1 MMNASFKPKLKKI
14 LVALGIIAAI
24 FTLLV
29 GMYVIGGIYY
39 PESVQKAYQQQDC
52 ETVLHS
58 YDIITRFY
66 PYRSLQEDT
75 TGWALECALY
85 TNAKKLQEAGD
96 WQEAYK
102 TYKTCAAT
110 YPVGLLA
117 VNAQEQAAVSLLM
130 QAQEQQEQ
138 KKYPEAIKTIKQV
151 MAEYPSRIDAIN
163 QYAEVHLSW
172 SSEYQLREEFQAAED
187 VLLSLLEWGTAGQ
200 YDEHIAKSQTE
211 LSGLYLAWG
220 ENHQNAGELAPAM
233 VKYGQAVDVA
243 PDSAS
248 ASRAAEKQV
257 EILLTQGDTYMDAGD
272 YQAAIDVYQ
281 RGVSDANE
289 SGKDRLHTATAQA
302 YLAWAKH
309 NVEREDY
316 YQALEKIESAGLLP
330 LPEMASGEVES
341 FKQEVYTAF
350 AGSSGTQATRLIQD
364 AARTMCK
371 NEKKTFP
378 PALGIDPD
386 ASKLIL
392 YGIDESL
399 SEEWIAKT
407 PGQLKYVVC
416 VTLNTEVFEER
427 KRELVRYGE
436 PGGTY
441 FHSFL
446 RLRYIWQV
454 NVFSIISSEIIQSTV
469 FKGSEPPPFD
479 PRINDKRVFI
489 GWWYGRYLSLPPSVS
504 GSQPDI
510 NELMTWLKEMILK

>member
-1 MMNASFKPKLKKI
+1 MMDAAFKPKLKKI
-14 LVALGIIAAI
+14 LITLGIIAAI

-29 GMYVIGGIYY
+29 GMYIIGGIYY
-39 PESVQKAYQQQDC
+39 PESVQKAYQQKDC
-52 ETVLHS
+52 ETVLRS
-58 YDIITRFY
+58 YDIITKLY
-66 PYRSLQEDT
+66 PYRSLQENT
-75 TGWALECALY
+75 AGLALECALY
-85 TNAKKLQEAGD
+85 KNAKKLQDAGQ

-110 YPVGLLA
+110 YPAGFLA
-117 VNAQEQAAVSLLM
+117 EDAQEQAATSLLM

-138 KKYPEAIKTIKQV
+138 KKYTEAIETIKQV
-151 MAEYPSRIDAIN
+151 MAEYPSRTDATN
-163 QYAEVHLSW
+163 RYVEVYLSW
-172 SSEYQLREEFQAAED
+172 SSEYRLREEFQAAED

-200 YDEHIAKSQTE
+200 YDEHIAKSQTA
-211 LSGLYLAWG
+211 LSDLYLAWG

-233 VKYGQAVDVA
+233 VKYRQAVDAA

-248 ASRAAEKQV
+248 ANRAVEKQV
-257 EILLTQGDTYMDAGD
+257 EILLMQGNTYRDAGN
-272 YQAAIDVYQ
+272 YQAAIDAYQ
-281 RGVSDANE
+281 RGVPDADE
-289 SGKDRLHTATAQA
+289 LGRDSLHTATAQA

-316 YQALEKIESAGLLP
+316 YQALEKVESAANLP
-330 LPEMASGEVES
+330 LSETVDREVEAYQ
-341 FKQEVYTAF
+341 QEIYKAF
-350 AGSSGTQATRLIQD
+350 AGSSGNQATRLIQD
-364 AARTMCK
+364 ATRALCK
-371 NEKKTFP
+371 NEKKAFP
-378 PALGIDPD
+378 PVLGIDPD

-427 KRELVRYGE
+427 KREIVRIGE
-436 PGGTY
+436 PGSY

-454 NVFSIISSEIIQSTV
+454 NVFSIISSEIIESTV

-489 GWWYGRYLSLPPSVS
+489 GWWWGRYLSLPPSVS

>member
-1 MMNASFKPKLKKI
+1 MMDAAFKPKLKKI
-14 LVALGIIAAI
+14 LITLGIVAAL

-29 GMYVIGGIYY
+29 GMYIIGCIYY
-39 PESVQKAYQQQDC
+39 PESIQKAYQQKDC
-52 ETVLHS
+52 ETVLRS
-58 YDIITRFY
+58 YDIITRLY
-66 PYRSLQEDT
+66 PYRSLQENT
-75 TGWALECALY
+75 TGLALECALY
-85 TNAKKLQEAGD
+85 KNAKKLQDAGE

-110 YPVGLLA
+110 YPAGFLA
-117 VNAQEQAAVSLLM
+117 EDAQEQAATSLLM

-138 KKYPEAIKTIKQV
+138 KKYTEAIETTKQV
-151 MAEYPSRIDAIN
+151 MAEYPSRTDATNRYVEI
-163 QYAEVHLSW
+163 HLLW
-172 SSEYQLREEFQAAED
+172 SSEYRLREEFQAAED

-200 YDEHIAKSQTE
+200 YDEYIAKSQTA
-211 LSGLYLAWG
+211 LSDLYLAWG
-220 ENHQNAGELAPAM
+220 ENHQNAGELTPAM
-233 VKYGQAVDVA
+233 VKYRQAVDAA

-248 ASRAAEKQV
+248 ASRAVEKQV
-257 EILLTQGDTYMDAGD
+257 EILLTQGDTYLDAGD
-272 YQAAIDVYQ
+272 YQAAIDAYQ

-316 YQALEKIESAGLLP
+316 YQALEKVESTASLP
-330 LPEMASGEVES
+330 LPETVGREVEAYQ
-341 FKQEVYTAF
+341 QEIYKAF
-350 AGSSGTQATRLIQD
+350 ASSSGNQATRLIQD
-364 AARTMCK
+364 TTRALCK

-378 PALGIDPD
+378 PVLGIDPN
-386 ASKLIL
+386 ASGLIL

-427 KRELVRYGE
+427 KRKVVRYGE
-436 PGGTY
+436 PGSY
-441 FHSFL
+441 VHSFL

-454 NVFSIISSEIIQSTV
+454 NVFSIITSEIVANAV

-479 PRINDKRVFI
+479 ERTDREFVVI
-489 GWWYGRYLSLPPSVS
+489 GWYGTTYLSLPPSVS

-510 NELMTWLKEMILK
+510 NELITWLKEMVMK